1 MAYIEYRHYLMWLT
15 GYVAN
20 AHILLEEGWLEIYI
34 LYNKLFLVICLNI
47 FCLNSNFEKDSCSRE
62 SRSGEESGWKLL

>member
-15 GYVAN
+15 GYDAN

-47 FCLNSNFEKDSCSRE
+47 FCKFMRAAN
-62 SRSGEESGWKLL
+62 